1 MLWYSIH
8 NFLNLF
14 ENVIQNKTRNFITF
28 LLGVVLYTLFYSY
41 FGTYGPEYPFLSQF
55 LKYAMYIIL
64 ADGFV
69 MAIIYKN
76 FYNQTILTE
85 VNETFLKEPPTNK
98 VKYTNTNTN
107 KKEKQEKQEEKQ
119 KEKPIIFELDKTE
132 DNNLDEYNYS
142 SDSALGDAYTTN
154 GNANN

>member
-98 VKYTNTNTN
+98 VKYTN
-107 KKEKQEKQEEKQ
+107 KKEKKKEE

-142 SDSALGDAYTTN
+142 SDSALGDAYTTK
-154 GNANN
+154 GNSNN